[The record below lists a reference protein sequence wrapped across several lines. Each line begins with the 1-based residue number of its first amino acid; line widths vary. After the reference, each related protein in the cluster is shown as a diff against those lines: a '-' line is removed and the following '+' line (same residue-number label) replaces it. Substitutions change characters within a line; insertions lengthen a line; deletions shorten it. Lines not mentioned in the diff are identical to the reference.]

1 MGPTFAVLVVVVV
14 VVLDPFLVRFPL
26 LLLLTVVVG
35 VDDVIEPDRLNDIG
49 ESDLRVSVFFLAL

>member
-1 MGPTFAVLVVVVV
+1 MGPTFAVLAVVVV

-26 LLLLTVVVG
+26 LLLLTVVG